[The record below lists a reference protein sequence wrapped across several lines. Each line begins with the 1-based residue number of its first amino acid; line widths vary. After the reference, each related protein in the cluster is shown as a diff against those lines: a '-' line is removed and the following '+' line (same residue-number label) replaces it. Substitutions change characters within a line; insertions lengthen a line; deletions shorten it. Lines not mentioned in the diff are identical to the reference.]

1 MPTNTHAKPIE
12 FVVPPGAAGERL
24 DRFLVSQLTDLSR
37 SRIQSLM
44 SEGRILVDGAARKAS
59 HRIEAGETIT
69 VDTPAPP
76 PPGVEPE
83 HIPLDVLYE
92 DADVAVINK
101 PAGMIVHPGA
111 GADTG
116 TLVAALL
123 DRYGARGLSTV
134 GGPLRPGIVHRLD
147 KLTSGAVVIARTDA
161 AHAKLVND
169 FRDRLVEK
177 EYVAL
182 LHGRLKSNEAKG
194 RGGSHGMEVRGREG
208 PAAEGNNNQG
218 TIELPVSR
226 DLRRRSRMTARRR
239 EGRPA
244 RTDWRVLLRLGA
256 FTLIRANLHTGRTH
270 QIRVHFSALGCPVV
284 GDTLYG
290 APRQERIDGKL
301 LPPLERNFLH
311 AARIAFAHPRTA
323 RRIEVRAPLPADL
336 VSYLHSLASALKS
349 EPASIDAA
357 LKEFL

>member
-1 MPTNTHAKPIE
+1 MPTNTHANPIE
-12 FVVPPGAAGERL
+12 FVVPPDAAGERL
-24 DRFLVSQLTDLSR
+24 DRFLASQLTDLSR
-37 SRIQSLM
+37 SRIQLLM
-44 SEGRILVDGAARKAS
+44 AEGRILVDGTARKAS
-59 HRIEAGETIT
+59 HRIEPGEIVT
-69 VDTPAPP
+69 VDNPAPP

-177 EYVAL
+177 KYVAL
-182 LHGRLKSNEAKG
+182 LHGRLKSSEAKASAGQG
-194 RGGSHGMEVRGREG
+194 RVQQGREG
-208 PAAEGNNNQG
+208 DRSEGSNNQG

-311 AARIAFAHPRTA
+311 AARIAFAHPRIA
-323 RRIEVRAPLPADL
+323 RRIEVRAPLPAGL
-336 VSYLHSLASALKS
+336 VSYLHSLAAALHAAP
-349 EPASIDAA
+349 PAIDAA

>member
-1 MPTNTHAKPIE
+1 MSTNTHAKPTE
-12 FVVPPGAAGERL
+12 FVVPLEAAGERL
-24 DRFLVSQLTDLSR
+24 DRFLVTQLTDLSR

-44 SEGRILVDGAARKAS
+44 SEGRILVDGTARKAS
-59 HRIEAGETIT
+59 HRIEPGEIIT
-69 VDTPAPP
+69 VDAPAPP
-76 PPGVEPE
+76 PPGVQPE

-92 DADVAVINK
+92 DADVSVINK

-182 LHGRLKSNEAKG
+182 LHGRLKSSGAQSG
-194 RGGSHGMEVRGREG
+194 ASQGREVHQ
-208 PAAEGNNNQG
+208 ATEGSNNQG

-290 APRQERIDGKL
+290 APRQERIDSKL
-301 LPPLERNFLH
+301 MPPLERNFLH

-323 RRIEVRAPLPADL
+323 RRIEVRAPLPAGL
-336 VSYLHSLASALKS
+336 VAYLHSLASALHAA
-349 EPASIDAA
+349 PASIDNS